1 MMTDPIAD
9 MLTRIRNAIRAG
21 KAAVTVPSSSIKKSI
36 AEILRDEGYIST
48 FSVEKDGAKEHI
60 AISLKYQPD
69 GDCVIRDL
77 QRVSTPGC
85 RVYSTKDT
93 IPKVLG
99 GLGVCIV
106 STSRGVMTDRRC
118 RDEGVGGELLCNV
131 W

>member
-9 MLTRIRNAIRAG
+9 MLTRIRNAIRAQ
-21 KAAVTVPSSSIKKSI
+21 KPAVTIPSSRIKRSI
-36 AEILRDEGYIST
+36 AEILKEEGYITS
-48 FSVEKDGAKEHI
+48 FSVEKEGAKEHL
-60 AISLKYQPD
+60 ALSLKYQPD
-69 GDCVIRDL
+69 GDCVIHDL

-85 RVYSTKDT
+85 RVYSANDE

-118 RDEGVGGELLCNV
+118 REERVGGELLCNV